1 MAKKTTINKVNI
13 RSGAQLKTECQQYL
27 KDAIAEVLLD
37 CQETLSEA
45 KEALNKQKKILKKQ
59 NQLVKTLEQQLKKN
73 QTAVDKKPTKA
84 AQNKVKTVNSK
95 LKEATKT
102 AGAINKNITKI
113 DSEIE
118 KINAYYKKQK
128 ALKSALST
136 FEKNYKAELL
146 IAKNTTDA
154 NKTENKVVKSKP
166 VKKTVETTT
175 ALVDTAIKAGQKAPS
190 FTAMND
196 QGQTISLNDFT
207 GKKVVLYFY
216 PKDDTPGCTAQA
228 HDFTQHAADF
238 AANNTVIIGVSRDD
252 QASHQRFKEKYNLN
266 FDLLVDS
273 DEVLCEDY
281 GVIKMKN
288 MYGKQVRGIERS
300 TFLIDEMGVISQV
313 WRKVKVADHVKTVLS
328 ATQEKEFTL
337 A

>member
-1 MAKKTTINKVNI
+1 MARKTTITKVDI

-27 KDAIAEVLLD
+27 KEAVAEVLLD

-45 KEALNKQKKILKKQ
+45 KEALNKQKTILKKQ
-59 NQLVKTLEQQLKKN
+59 KQLVSTLGQRLKKA
-73 QTAVDKKPTKA
+73 QAAVDKKPTKA

-95 LKEATKT
+95 LKEATKSVVV
-102 AGAINKNITKI
+102 INKNIARI
-113 DSEIE
+113 DSEVG

-128 ALKSALST
+128 ALKSALAT

-146 IAKNTTDA
+146 AAENAPVSK
-154 NKTENKVVKSKP
+154 KTENKVVKTKP
-166 VKKTVETTT
+166 VQKTAETT
-175 ALVDTAIKAGQKAPS
+175 ALVDTAIKSGQKAPS
-190 FTAMND
+190 FTATND
-196 QGQTISLNDFT
+196 QGQTVSLNDFT

-238 AANNTVIIGVSRDD
+238 AANNTVVIGVSRDD

-273 DEVLCEDY
+273 DEVLCEAY

-300 TFLIDEMGVISQV
+300 TFLIDEMGVITQV
-313 WRKVKVADHVKTVLS
+313 WRKVKVADHVRTVLS
-328 ATQEKEFTL
+328 ATEEKEFTL